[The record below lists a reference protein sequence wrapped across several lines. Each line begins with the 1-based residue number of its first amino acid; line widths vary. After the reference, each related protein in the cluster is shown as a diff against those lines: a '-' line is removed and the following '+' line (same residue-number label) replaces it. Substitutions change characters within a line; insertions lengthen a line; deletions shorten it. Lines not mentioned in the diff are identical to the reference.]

1 MSQIFKIIEFTFVI
15 LAYLQFC
22 TLVPLESNDQGR
34 KVNHWI
40 EVQKML
46 KEKVNFLLPCWDSNP
61 GLRDKSHF
69 LTNELACFPNIF
81 KDSLKCAQI

>member
-1 MSQIFKIIEFTFVI
+1 MSQFLKIIELTFVI

-46 KEKVNFLLPCWDSNP
+46 KEKVVKLDLKNQKDLYQINFEIPQDQYRKNSEIC
-61 GLRDKSHF
+61 
-69 LTNELACFPNIF
+69 E
-81 KDSLKCAQI
+81 